1 MEIKVGFEIS
11 YAAVQP
17 TPMVIMLSIHPSR
30 FSDIVGTE
38 RIVAEPD
45 VPIGFYRDSFGNVC
59 GRLVAPAGGVTLR
72 GDALVRDSGLP
83 DVVMPTAQQLPIDQL
98 PDEVLQ
104 YLMPSRYCETDKLT
118 DVAWSLFGN
127 TPPGWAR
134 VQAIVDFVH
143 NHVTFGYQHA
153 HHMKSAHDVYEQRAG
168 VCRDFA
174 HLALTFCRCMNIPA
188 RYCTGY
194 LGDIG
199 VPRDPAPMDFSGW
212 FQVYLSGQW
221 YTFDARHNVPQG
233 RPHPDGHRPRRRRRR
248 ADHELRPDGPG
259 EVFRHQRRGRAGLIS
274 DGSSVIPGWCA
285 APDPE
290 SSSFRVRC
298 FASPRNDNR
307 KP

>member
-11 YAAVQP
+11 YAAAQP

-30 FSDIVGTE
+30 FADIVGTE

-83 DVVMPTAQQLPIDQL
+83 DAVVPTAQQLPIDQL
-98 PDEVLQ
+98 PDDVLL

-118 DVAWSLFGN
+118 DIAWSLFGN
-127 TPPGWAR
+127 SPPGWQR
-134 VQAIVDFVH
+134 VQAIVAFVH
-143 NHVTFGYQHA
+143 HHVTFGYQHA
-153 HHMKSAHDVYEQRAG
+153 HHMKSAHDVYEQRTG

-174 HLALTFCRCMNIPA
+174 HLALTLCRCMNIPA

-199 VPRDPAPMDFSGW
+199 VPPVDAPMDFAGW
-212 FQVYLSGQW
+212 FEAYLGGQW
-221 YTFDARHNVPQG
+221 YTFDARNNTPRIG
-233 RPHPDGHRPRRRRRR
+233 RVLI
-248 ADHELRPDGPG
+248 A
-259 EVFRHQRRGRAGLIS
+259 RGRDAADVAINTTFGPNTLS
-274 DGSSVIPGWCA
+274 RFSVWTEEVA
-285 APDPE
+285 APPPVD
-290 SSSFRVRC
+290 
-298 FASPRNDNR
+298 AA
-307 KP
+307 KPLNAG